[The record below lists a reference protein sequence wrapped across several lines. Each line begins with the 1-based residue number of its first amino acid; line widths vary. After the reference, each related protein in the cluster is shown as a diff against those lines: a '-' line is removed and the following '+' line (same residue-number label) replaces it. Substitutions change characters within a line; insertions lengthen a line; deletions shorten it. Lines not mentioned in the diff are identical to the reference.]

1 MAKVLIADKLPQS
14 TIEMVSEAG
23 YDVDNSPGLPPDE
36 LKDALKDAVGII
48 CRSGAKLT
56 EDVFSTADQ
65 LKAVCRAGVGV
76 DNIDI
81 EAASRKG
88 IVVMNT
94 PGANTISTAEH
105 TFALMLGLS
114 RNVGPAY
121 ISMREGKWNRK
132 QYTGA
137 QLAGKTLGIIG
148 LGRVGR
154 AVAQRARAFDMKLLG
169 LDPYISRDKANKLGI
184 SLHDCLDNMLGSC
197 DYLTIHVPVNDET
210 TGMIGPEQIAQMK
223 SSARIINCARGAIV
237 QRDAVV
243 EAVRSGD
250 LAGAAFDVYTEE
262 PPADH
267 EFTHD
272 DRILATPHLGA
283 STEAAQEAVG
293 AQAAEQL
300 IAALQDG
307 HFRNALNMTS
317 VPPEQ
322 MDALRP
328 FCDLSLKMGKLLG
341 ALNQGRLESMT
352 VECNGEIA
360 EGDITPV
367 VNYGVMGVLQ
377 TVLGENVN
385 IVSAP
390 HIADERGM
398 EINGHSSSNTEG
410 GFTDLISISL
420 STDEGDIK
428 VSGSVLGGT
437 HSRIVQVAG
446 FDTEIEPEGHLVL
459 LFTPDKPG
467 VVGEVGDTLG
477 DAGINI
483 AQMTFGRQQ
492 AGGNSLIA
500 LKLDNPC
507 EDDTM
512 QALKQLEVVEKA
524 VAISL

>member
-1 MAKVLIADKLPQS
+1 MAKVLIADKLPES
-14 TIEMVSEAG
+14 TVQMVSNAG
-23 YDVDNSPGLPPDE
+23 YEVENSPGLPPAE
-36 LKDALKDAVGII
+36 LKEALKDAVGVI
-48 CRSGAKLT
+48 CRSGAKLN
-56 EDVFSTADQ
+56 EEMFSTADR

-81 EAASRKG
+81 EAASRQG
-88 IVVMNT
+88 VVVMNT

-121 ISMREGKWNRK
+121 ISMRDGKWDRK
-132 QYTGA
+132 KFKGA

-154 AVAQRARAFDMKLLG
+154 AVAQRARAFDMKLVG
-169 LDPYISRDKANKLGI
+169 LDPYISRDKAKKIGI
-184 SLHDCLDNMLGSC
+184 TLHETLEDMLDEF
-197 DYLTIHVPVNDET
+197 DYLTVHVPVNDET
-210 TGMIGPEQIAQMK
+210 TGMIGADEISQMK
-223 SSARIINCARGAIV
+223 PSARIINCARGAIV
-237 QRDAVV
+237 DRDAAV
-243 EAVRSGD
+243 EAVRAGD

-283 STEAAQEAVG
+283 STEAAQQAVG

-307 HFRNALNMTS
+307 HYRNALNITS
-317 VPPEQ
+317 VPPEE

-328 FCDLSLKMGKLLG
+328 FCELTLKMGKLIG
-341 ALNQGRLESMT
+341 ALNSGRLESMS
-352 VECNGEIA
+352 VECKGDIA
-360 EGDITPV
+360 KYDITPI
-367 VNYGVMGVLQ
+367 VNYGVMGMLQ

-390 HIADERGM
+390 HIADERGI
-398 EINGHSSSNTEG
+398 EIQGHSSNTTEE
-410 GFTDLISISL
+410 GFTDLVTVAL
-420 STDEGDIK
+420 STDQGDIE
-428 VSGSVLGGT
+428 VSGSVLGQS
-437 HSRIVQVAG
+437 HPRVMRVAG

-467 VVGEVGDTLG
+467 VVGDVGDTLG

-483 AQMTFGRQQ
+483 GQMTFGRQQ

-507 EDDTM
+507 TDDTM
-512 QALKQLEVVEKA
+512 KTLEQLDVVEKA